1 MQSKISR
8 VEQGLLIFCEA
19 NSEEVS
25 PLFGLGECD
34 RPRARTYPT
43 IAETIDLS
51 FPTNRE
57 TVQNR
62 ISGIGSRDE

>member
-34 RPRARTYPT
+34 RPRAR
-43 IAETIDLS
+43 
-51 FPTNRE
+51 
-57 TVQNR
+57 
-62 ISGIGSRDE
+62 DE